1 MSKSWMDKEIKNNL
15 KKVKTID
22 ADKVD
27 KFKTK
32 EEFDIDYIDISKIV
46 KNKLNFYPIINIDE
60 LAQDIKENGLSH
72 NLVVRPLDDK
82 YEIISGERRFTAL
95 TRLQQEGIEKYK
107 KIPCKVVE
115 VDDIQAMIM
124 LIQSNAQS
132 RDLTERIKL
141 AQVKILNSLYEEK
154 KKNKTM
160 LTKEIQE
167 EIAKSLNMSV
177 SQIQKYE
184 VISKA
189 SEKIQ
194 EAFEKKELTFR
205 EASSLGRL
213 SILGQ
218 EIAIEII
225 KTTNKEVDIEKL
237 KKEIQIIE
245 KEHKKNNS
253 SEEDL
258 KKSLELLKD
267 KYIKIYNNEDND
279 IKDELINKATNK
291 LVKKQIKQVNKKA
304 KDIINNINNL
314 VDIDK
319 NLLIEINELEKIILQ
334 IKTKINTK

>member
-1 MSKSWMDKEIKNNL
+1 MSKSWMNKEITNNFN
-15 KKVKTID
+15 KVKSID
-22 ADKVD
+22 ANKVD

-32 EEFDIDYIDISKIV
+32 EDFDIDYIDISKIV
-46 KNKLNFYPIINIDE
+46 KNKLNFYPIVNIDE
-60 LAQDIKENGLSH
+60 LVQDIKENGLSH

-95 TRLQQEGIEKYK
+95 KLLQQEGIEKYN

-132 RDLTERIKL
+132 RELTENIKL
-141 AQVKILNSLYEEK
+141 TQVKILNNLYEEK

-205 EASSLGRL
+205 EASSLARL
-213 SILGQ
+213 SMLGQ

-225 KTTNKEVDIEKL
+225 KITNKEVDIEKL

-253 SEEDL
+253 NEEDL

-314 VDIDK
+314 VDIDED
-319 NLLIEINELEKIILQ
+319 LLIEINELEKIILQ